1 MTEVTYSADDK
12 NLVLD
17 VNVKSKAKTL
27 FEGGAHSVTS
37 KNERGVFDILPFHTN
52 FVTLITEYVI
62 IDKGLKTEQ
71 SFKIEKGVLYVL
83 SNKVDIYVGI

>member
-1 MTEVTYSADDK
+1 MTQAVDTLNNKDR
-12 NLVLD
+12 VLE
-17 VNVKSKAKTL
+17 VNVKSKERTI
-27 FEGGAHSVTS
+27 FEGGAYTITS
-37 KNERGVFDILPFHTN
+37 KNERGTFDILSLHTN
-52 FVTLITEYVI
+52 FVTLITDYVI